1 MADAAIVIR
10 WNRVVPGREQQ
21 GLSIFG
27 QSLEYYGTLQSKGA
41 IESFEPVIFN
51 PTGGDLNGIILIRG
65 SLDQL
70 DGLKREDRFID
81 LMMRAAHTCEGLGVN
96 DAYLEGELQK
106 RMGRWTQII
115 NE

>member
-27 QSLEYYGTLQSKGA
+27 QSIEYYGSLQSEGA
-41 IESFEPVIFN
+41 IESFEPVLLN
-51 PTGGDLNGIILIRG
+51 PSGGDLNGIILIRG

-70 DGLKREDRFID
+70 DALKREERFID
-81 LMMRAAHTCEGLGVN
+81 LMMRAAHACEGLGVN
-96 DAYLEGELQK
+96 DAYLEGELQR
-106 RMGRWTQII
+106 RMANWTQII
-115 NE
+115 SQ

>member
-27 QSLEYYGTLQSKGA
+27 QSLEYYGTLQSTGA

-70 DGLKREDRFID
+70 DALKREDRFID
-81 LMMRAAHTCEGLGVN
+81 LMMRAAHACEGLGVN
-96 DAYLEGELQK
+96 DAYLEGELQS
-106 RMGRWTQII
+106 RMARWTQII
-115 NE
+115 SQ

>member
-27 QSLEYYGTLQSKGA
+27 QSLEYYGSLQSEGA

-51 PTGGDLNGIILIRG
+51 PSGGDLNGIILIRG

-70 DGLKREDRFID
+70 DALKREDRFID
-81 LMMRAAHTCEGLGVN
+81 LNMRAAHVCEGLGVI
-96 DAYLEGELQK
+96 DAYLEGALQK
-106 RMGRWTQII
+106 RMANWTQII
-115 NE
+115 SQ